1 MTRIVGVVS
10 TLVCATSKYLEQTNT
25 HSNAF
30 ETAPVGLAGARR
42 SRVGCGSAFFR
53 EMTGSRNREKNYG
66 GVAGGWFP
74 GTIVDGWRDR
84 EEIIAG
90 TGIQDSGPLQGPPI
104 SGNFKS
110 FYRVLPAL
118 LVVVGDPSWLKK
130 W

>member
-1 MTRIVGVVS
+1 MRGR
-10 TLVCATSKYLEQTNT
+10 
-25 HSNAF
+25 
-30 ETAPVGLAGARR
+30 P
-42 SRVGCGSAFFR
+42 FFR
-53 EMTGSRNREKNYG
+53 EMTGSRNRENNYG

-90 TGIQDSGPLQGPPI
+90 FRIQDSGPLQGPPI
-104 SGNFKS
+104 SGNFNS